1 MNLLKAAASV
11 SAMTLLSRITGLIRE
26 IIGFSLFGA
35 GAGMDAF
42 QVAWRIPNL
51 LRRLF
56 AEGAFSQAFVPIFAE
71 YRAKRGL
78 DETRRLADHVASL
91 LATVLFVVTAIGV
104 IAAPLMV
111 YALASGFSGSAD
123 KFELTTQLVRITFP
137 YIFFISLVALS
148 AGILNTFSAFK
159 TPAFTPVLLN
169 LCVIAAALLLAPL
182 VNPPIMALAI
192 GTLAG
197 GVVQLAF
204 QIPALRRVGMLPKFS
219 FSVWRFRKDEGVV
232 RILQLM
238 APAILGVSVA
248 QISLLLNTQIASFLT
263 DGSVSWLT
271 AADRLMEFPLAML
284 GVALGTVLLPSLIRS
299 HAQEDPQEFS
309 RLLDWGLRLTLL
321 LTLPAA
327 LALAIL
333 ATPLISTLLQHGEF
347 SARDV
352 LMSRAAL
359 VAYAVGL
366 TGIILVKI
374 LAPGF
379 YARQNIRTPV
389 KIAVITL
396 VVTQLFNAVFVPFFQ
411 HAGLALSIGLGACVN
426 AGLLYYVM
434 RKHGIFMP
442 QPDWLVFVL
451 KIAVALYLMGGALWW
466 VSGAERDWLT
476 MATLAKCL
484 RLAWVI
490 VIGAAVY
497 FAALWA
503 MGFRPRDFAKRG
515 AA

>member
-71 YRAKRGL
+71 YKAKRGL
-78 DETRRLADHVASL
+78 DETQHLADHVASL
-91 LATVLFVVTAIGV
+91 LAMVLFVVTAIGV

-148 AGILNTFSAFK
+148 AGILNTFGAFK

-169 LCVIAAALLLAPL
+169 LCVIAAALLMAPL
-182 VNPPIMALAI
+182 VNPPIMALAY

-197 GVVQLAF
+197 GIVQLAF
-204 QIPALRRVGMLPKFS
+204 QIPALRRVGMLPQFS
-219 FSVWRFRKDEGVV
+219 FSAWRFRQDEGIV

-248 QISLLLNTQIASFLT
+248 QISLLLNTQIASFLA

-271 AADRLMEFPLAML
+271 AADRLMEFPSAML

-299 HAQEDPQEFS
+299 HAQEDAQEFS

-396 VVTQLFNAVFVPFFQ
+396 VVTQLFNAIFVPFFQ

-426 AGLLYYVM
+426 AGLLYFFI
-434 RKHGIFMP
+434 RKHGIFTP
-442 QPDWLVFVL
+442 QPDWLVFIL
-451 KIAVALYLMGGALWW
+451 KIAVALYLMVACCGGFPARN
-466 VSGAERDWLT
+466 A
-476 MATLAKCL
+476 
-484 RLAWVI
+484 
-490 VIGAAVY
+490 IG
-497 FAALWA
+497 
-503 MGFRPRDFAKRG
+503 
-515 AA
+515 